1 MRRVGRRETPS
12 LADRPLAFASCCSA
26 RSDIP
31 RFPSGAEATLR
42 ADAGRSQGGVRP
54 RSRLVLAGPFFGEA
68 GAGGTAVVLLTAP
81 WHERSV
87 RAVSARYGAAAWIHP
102 RGRGRVADLPELASL
117 PKGVEAFVPAGV
129 EEAEVAFH
137 IPSER
142 ALVVAEFLRGTD
154 DGLRVLPSPAAK
166 DLDAFAASLDQL
178 RDLPIDRVL
187 VAHGPSV
194 LSDGGAAIREALDAF
209 VRERCS

>member
-1 MRRVGRRETPS
+1 MNAVRLSDALTLWMAPHPAWTPNPEWPENVG
-12 LADRPLAFASCCSA
+12 FATWKS
-26 RSDIP
+26 
-31 RFPSGAEATLR
+31 AEAYVLIDPLVR
-42 ADAGRSQGGVRP
+42 DDLDPPAWEPLDAAVAD
-54 RSRLVLAGPFFGEA
+54 
-68 GAGGTAVVLLTAP
+68 AGGTAVVLLTAP
-81 WHERSV
+81 WHERSA
-87 RAVSARYGAAAWIHP
+87 RAVSARYGAAVWIHP

-129 EEAEVAFH
+129 EEAQAAFH
-137 IPSER
+137 IASER

-194 LSDGGAAIREALDAF
+194 LSDGGAAIREALNAF
-209 VRERCS
+209 VRERRS